1 MKALELGKPELS
13 FELLRNHAELLYHP
27 GKSVINSYLDYFR
40 ELEDF
45 EPLKEFF
52 KATKSRYM
60 IQRPVG
66 FHCTVIHKAFAA
78 GDKANVINAYLD
90 ILDYDK
96 ELAHDSTIL

>member
-1 MKALELGKPELS
+1 
-13 FELLRNHAELLYHP
+13 
-27 GKSVINSYLDYFR
+27 
-40 ELEDF
+40 
-45 EPLKEFF
+45 
-52 KATKSRYM
+52 M